1 MKVNRRQMLGG
12 MLGAAGLSSVPFL
25 GHASENNERQFL
37 FVFCE
42 GGWDQCHLFAPLWG
56 QTGIDMEANSY
67 LGEVGNIQYVASNE
81 KPSVDSFLRQYGSR
95 TCVINGLGV
104 RSLAHDTCLRLIS
117 AGTSEDRCNDWA
129 SIIASQSQGAPMIPQ
144 VVLSGPS
151 YAADLSSFIGRVGES
166 GQLAPLLESD
176 AFLSP
181 ELDALEDEWLHD
193 LHAVREMNNL
203 QQEYLKQRALVA
215 EGNLQSVQAMASTVD
230 LMSDVDGGQGNDLAR
245 DLSNAVQLLSNG
257 TARCVSLKHRGWQN
271 LGYDSHASIAVQAS
285 NLQQLFDELQTTY
298 QLIELTE
305 PELFQRLTIVV
316 LSEMGRFPSL
326 NLRQGKSHWMHTSAI
341 LIGSGIRGDNM
352 IGAYDSNCFSSPV
365 DLNSGDVYSS
375 GVLLKPDHLGA
386 TLLHLAEA
394 DPTERLVGV
403 DPIWAALL

>member
-1 MKVNRRQMLGG
+1 MKINRRRLLQG
-12 MLGAAGLSSVPFL
+12 MFGAGAVGTIPFAGM
-25 GHASENNERQFL
+25 ASNPNERQFL

-56 QTGIDMEANSY
+56 QEGIDMEHNSY
-67 LGEVGNIQYVASNE
+67 LGEVGNIYYVASNE
-81 KPSVDSFLRQYGSR
+81 KPAVDVFFRQYGDR
-95 TCVINGLGV
+95 TCIVNGIGV

-117 AGTSEDRCNDWA
+117 AGTSADRCNDWA
-129 SIIASQSQGAPMIPQ
+129 SIIASQSVNSPMIPQ

-151 YAADLSSFIGRVGES
+151 YAADLSSYIGRVGET
-166 GQLAPLLESD
+166 GQLAPLLETGD
-176 AFLSP
+176 FLP
-181 ELDALEDEWLHD
+181 PDLDALEDAWLQD
-193 LHAVREMNNL
+193 IHAVREMENL
-203 QQEYLKQRALVA
+203 QKIYLKQRAMVA

-230 LMSDVDGGQGNDLAR
+230 LMSDVSGGEGNDLAR

-285 NLQQLFDELQTTY
+285 NLQQLFDELTTTY
-298 QLIELTE
+298 QVIEQTE

-316 LSEMGRFPSL
+316 MSEMGRFPSM

-341 LIGSGIRGDNM
+341 LIGSGIQGDQV
-352 IGAYDSNCFSSPV
+352 IGSYDNNCFSSPI
-365 DLNSGDVYSS
+365 DLVSGDVYSS
-375 GVLLKPDHLGA
+375 GILLKPDHLGA

-394 DPTERLVGV
+394 EPTERLLGV
-403 DPIWAALL
+403 DPIGAALS